1 VVDDRRQCGPAS
13 RKVGGGQLAL
23 EDGKLQMVAEPAHR
37 LEDFAQAL
45 VIADVVADQVGESH
59 GITAPNRIAQSG
71 DGSFPLNTASRA

>member
-1 VVDDRRQCGPAS
+1 
-13 RKVGGGQLAL
+13 
-23 EDGKLQMVAEPAHR
+23 MVAEPAHR

-71 DGSFPLNTASRA
+71 DGSFQLNTASRA